1 MGFNFKSID
10 STRNRVADSQF
21 VRCNTALDVWV
32 NSGLALVFT
41 ALMKYVPNCI
51 NVQKGQN

>member
-10 STRNRVADSQF
+10 STRNRVADSQS

-32 NSGLALVFT
+32 NPGLALVFT
-41 ALMKYVPNCI
+41 ALMKYVPNCV